1 MIFATGSKPLFESPI
16 MIRPRHLE
24 TFRPWDH
31 EMPWDLL
38 LSVDADRAIL
48 EQVVALELVRVAK
61 LEGRIVGAYG
71 IRPQT
76 PTCYE
81 LVTLVVE
88 EGWRGRAFG
97 RWLLGH
103 ALGLAESR
111 GGREVLVRGQ
121 HHAAFLQRFGFEPS
135 GSDLRLELT
144 PE

>member
-1 MIFATGSKPLFESPI
+1 

-24 TFRPWDH
+24 TFRPWSH

-38 LSVDADRAIL
+38 LGADVDRETL
-48 EQVVALELVRVAK
+48 EEVVALELVRVAK
-61 LEGRIVGAYG
+61 LDGRIVAAYG

-81 LVTLVVE
+81 LVSLVVE
-88 EGWRGRAFG
+88 HAWRGRDFG
-97 RWLLGH
+97 RWLMGH

-111 GGREVLVRGQ
+111 GGREVVVRGH
-121 HHAAFLQRFGFEPS
+121 HHADFLQRFGFAPS

>member
-1 MIFATGSKPLFESPI
+1 MSAG
-16 MIRPRHLE
+16 
-24 TFRPWDH
+24 
-31 EMPWDLL
+31 
-38 LSVDADRAIL
+38 ADRESL
-48 EQVVALELVRVAK
+48 QKVVALDLVRVAK
-61 LEGRIVGAYG
+61 LDGRIVGAYG

-88 EGWRGRAFG
+88 AGWRGRAFG
-97 RWLLGH
+97 RWLMGH

>member
-1 MIFATGSKPLFESPI
+1 MQPAAKPPALPQI

-24 TFRPWDH
+24 TFRPWAH

-38 LSVDADRAIL
+38 LSADADRAIL
-48 EQVVALELVRVAK
+48 EQVVALDLVRVAK
-61 LEGRIVGAYG
+61 LDGRIVGAYG

-88 EGWRGRAFG
+88 QAWRGRAFG
-97 RWLLGH
+97 RWLMGH

-121 HHAAFLQRFGFEPS
+121 HHVAFLQRFGFEPS
-135 GSDLRLELT
+135 GNDLRLELT

>member
-1 MIFATGSKPLFESPI
+1 

-38 LSVDADRAIL
+38 LLGGADRQAL
-48 EQVVALELVRVAK
+48 QEVVALELVRVAK
-61 LEGRIVGAYG
+61 LEGRIVAAYG
-71 IRPQT
+71 IRPET

-81 LVTLVVE
+81 LVALTVE
-88 EGWRGRAFG
+88 DVWRGRAFG
-97 RWLLGH
+97 RWLMGH

-111 GGREVLVRGQ
+111 GGREVVVRGQ
-121 HHAAFLQRFGFEPS
+121 RYADFLRRFGFEPS
-135 GSDLRLELT
+135 GNDLRLELT